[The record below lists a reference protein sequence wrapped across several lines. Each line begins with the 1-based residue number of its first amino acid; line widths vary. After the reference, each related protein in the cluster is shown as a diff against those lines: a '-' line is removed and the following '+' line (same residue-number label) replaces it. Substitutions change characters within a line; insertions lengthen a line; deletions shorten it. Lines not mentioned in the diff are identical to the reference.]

1 MRELSFVYDET
12 TSLNLRRREGCIML
26 IFAKHTIL
34 NNPPFPLKPPTKN
47 YIAIQT
53 VLKFN

>member
-1 MRELSFVYDET
+1 MKDLSFVYDEP
-12 TSLNLRRREGCIML
+12 TSLNLRRREGCILL
-26 IFAKHTIL
+26 IFAKDVIR

-47 YIAIQT
+47 YMSLQT